1 MIFYLLSAFTVWMAV
16 ECVRRGQT
24 NPWLWI
30 ILFVPTF
37 GAAAYFFSEY
47 MSIATLRLRPSRRAS
62 KRELELA
69 RSEVRRLDNSES
81 WTNYAQALRSR
92 SQFREALEAAEAA
105 LAKDGESRR
114 ALYELGLARLGSER
128 YPEAAEALARL
139 VQEDPGHDSGE
150 ARYALGVAYEKS
162 GDKENARRT
171 LEALAKTTS
180 LPKVLFRLASLQ
192 ADAGETALA
201 RETLE
206 RIIEESEY
214 VPKYHRREV
223 RPWVRKARRALS
235 TLPASS

>member
-1 MIFYLLSAFTVWMAV
+1 MIFYILSAFTVWMAV

-30 ILFVPTF
+30 ILFIPTF

-47 MSIATLRLRPSRRAS
+47 VGFTALRLRPSHRAS
-62 KRELELA
+62 KRELEHA

-92 SQFREALEAAEAA
+92 KQYREALEAAETAF
-105 LAKDGESRR
+105 AKDGASRR

-128 YPEAAEALARL
+128 YPEAATALARL
-139 VQEDPGHDSGE
+139 VEEDPGYDSGE

-162 GDKENARRT
+162 GDKQSARRT
-171 LEALAKTTS
+171 LESLAKTTS
-180 LPKVLFRLASLQ
+180 LPKVLYRLASLQ
-192 ADAGETALA
+192 AEAGETARA

-223 RPWVRKARRALS
+223 RPWVRKARRALA
-235 TLPASS
+235 TLPA